1 MKIGMVLYPT
11 FGGSGVVAT
20 ELGKALAH
28 KGNQVHFITY
38 SMPVRLDILAENVHY
53 HEVKVV
59 DYPLFEYAPYE
70 LALASKLVSVVK
82 KERLDILHVHYA
94 IPHAYAAFMAKQIL
108 AAEGILVSVI
118 TTLHGTDITLVGRN
132 PSYNPAV
139 TFSINQSDLV
149 TCVSESLKEETYEYF
164 DVHKDIDVVPNFI
177 DFDQY
182 VDNKPCVRAGIA
194 PNNESII
201 THVSNFRRLKRTE
214 DVVHVFARIL
224 KEKPAKLLF
233 VGDGPARIRTEQ
245 LVKDLGLRDD
255 VVFMGKSND
264 IIRILCLS
272 DLFILPSEHESF
284 GLAALEAMAART
296 PVISSNAGGIPE
308 VNIHGVS
315 GYVSEIGDVDD
326 MANNAL
332 KLLCNPTELERFKQA
347 AFETARK
354 YDIDAILPQYE
365 ELYERVMVSRQLS

>member
-20 ELGKALAH
+20 ELGKALAS

-53 HEVKVV
+53 HEVKVA

-108 AAEGILVSVI
+108 AAEGISVSVI

-214 DVVHVFARIL
+214 DVVHVFARIF

-264 IIRILCLS
+264 VIRILCLS

>member
-20 ELGKALAH
+20 ELGKALAS

-82 KERLDILHVHYA
+82 KERLDFLHVHYA

-233 VGDGPARIRTEQ
+233 VGDGPARIRTEPFIVGDIAKNEEDLQ
-245 LVKDLGLRDD
+245 VNTHNSTLMILQDIFSKVIMSPGADVPYEIQTPIASITPFVEAYNNNLAGWTAIFDVQINSPFNTLLV
-255 VVFMGKSND
+255 
-264 IIRILCLS
+264 
-272 DLFILPSEHESF
+272 
-284 GLAALEAMAART
+284 RT
-296 PVISSNAGGIPE
+296 
-308 VNIHGVS
+308 
-315 GYVSEIGDVDD
+315 
-326 MANNAL
+326 
-332 KLLCNPTELERFKQA
+332 
-347 AFETARK
+347 
-354 YDIDAILPQYE
+354 
-365 ELYERVMVSRQLS
+365 